1 MHRLSIAGL
10 LVGLALLPNAWGL
23 NEDFNW
29 VPSGAIVI
37 GDRASEAAAGYE
49 AESTLTTIEG
59 NFADTETAP
68 HAARLV
74 RGTESFVLRPASW
87 RLGPAWADLVICRM
101 VDVREGSPTLAVRVG
116 EQTLAPWAAVPSES
130 PAGPAFREVIYVI
143 PRTTFPKGEPPA
155 ELRVALVPPED
166 AKPHL
171 ALGYR
176 FYATRDWEALGAD
189 LAGDIQQHARG
200 DAQGL
205 DRTKHADLA
214 GLAALGAHDWPGA
227 RDAFQKVADATSGED
242 VALARLGRFGVRRM
256 NLRIARAAAAEN
268 TGPNSAFFQH
278 YQLGLLAS
286 AWACWEDARDEFKLA
301 LQANPTD
308 ADATYR
314 LAEAMEYCRM
324 PVAEWAPLMERAGF
338 LGEAANAHGR
348 VPQQCN
354 VEDVLVGIY
363 TGEIPGLCQPITADE
378 IAMLQQ
384 QWRYVEQMAYG
395 ASLGAWRLRTTWL
408 VSGPEDPRWKMQAG
422 WIFLPPD
429 EVSPYEG
436 RFSYS
441 IGTAGYGS
449 SHSGGMD
456 CGVRGAGGAQIGPT
470 RGWEVW
476 LHEWNHQFDWAFLF
490 SESHPAYPVTHD
502 SDGCGKQPIVS
513 MGCGHRGS
521 MRYYVDCYQFYRHRA
536 ADPVNS
542 AACIKSWAVTPVV
555 PAPQPKD
562 MSAEGL
568 AKWLVAQGRLS
579 EERLS
584 QIKGDWERARQAD
597 EAAHAKPPTVP
608 AEPPAAPVPDWAGY
622 LHNYW
627 NQTKLLDELKLP
639 EEAAILG
646 GTNVTQPLHWKKV
659 EATGDFVDLGAVL
672 PDAPE
677 KGVVY
682 ARTFVASPRDQEAR
696 LWLGYNDCA
705 ALWVNGRPVTT
716 GRYYAMAKWA
726 DANRPYMLAVPVQ
739 LKAGWNRIALKVER
753 GGGGWGFGVHL
764 VDWQNQALDGLNV
777 TPIPP
782 QNEPVAQYAPPTV
795 GPRYRWADVQDDYL
809 ERLPRLS
816 DAGLQRLTGIAGLTC
831 DAERFWLKLPEGAP
845 PAAGSHVLDVTA
857 ASDVVARDA
866 LQRADRQLNNYL
878 NWDLEAAAAL
888 RYVKDGEARDL
899 LLIRP
904 EYYTEFLTLLREA
917 DTPLSRAT
925 APSERLLG
933 YLYLPEVT
941 YSSTPN
947 RPFTHRVVLVVETTL
962 PDYPEDDLDLL
973 GPR

>member
-1 MHRLSIAGL
+1 MRRTLIAGL
-10 LVGLALLPNAWGL
+10 LAGLTLLPAAWGL

-49 AESTLTTIEG
+49 AESTLVELPGVTP
-59 NFADTETAP
+59 AP
-68 HAARLV
+68 LMARRV
-74 RGTESFVLRPASW
+74 RGPELFVLRPASW
-87 RLGPAWADLVICRM
+87 RLGSAWADLVLCRT
-101 VDVREGSPTLAVRVG
+101 VDLREGAPALTVRVG
-116 EQTLAPWAAVPSES
+116 DQELVPWAAIPSS
-130 PAGPAFREVIYVI
+130 LDADGPVLNEAVYVI

-155 ELRVALVPPED
+155 ELRVTLTPPSD
-166 AKPHL
+166 AQPHL
-171 ALGYR
+171 AIRYR
-176 FYATRDWEALGAD
+176 FYATRDWEVLGGD
-189 LAGDIQQHARG
+189 LAGDISRLVWG
-200 DAQGL
+200 DPNGL
-205 DRTKHADLA
+205 DPAKYAYLLGVVGTGCRNWQSAREAFKRVAE
-214 GLAALGAHDWPGA
+214 AAAPGT
-227 RDAFQKVADATSGED
+227 DA
-242 VALARLGRFGVRRM
+242 ALARLGRHGVRRM
-256 NLRIARAAAAEN
+256 NLKIARATAAEN
-268 TGPNSAFFQH
+268 TDPKGAFDRH
-278 YQLGLLAS
+278 YHLGVLAG
-286 AWACWEDARDEFKLA
+286 AWGCWEDARDEFKLA
-301 LQANPTD
+301 VQANPTD

-324 PVAEWAPLMERAGF
+324 PLAEWAPLMERAGF
-338 LGEAANAHGR
+338 LGEAAYARGR

-354 VEDVLVGIY
+354 VEDVLVAIY
-363 TGEIPGLCQPITADE
+363 TGGIPDFCQPITADE
-378 IAMLQQ
+378 IAMLQE
-384 QWRYVEQMAYG
+384 QWRYVEQMVYG

-408 VSGPEDPRWKMQAG
+408 VAGPEDPAWKMQAG

-429 EVSPYEG
+429 DVVPYEG
-436 RFSYS
+436 RFAYS

-476 LHEWNHQFDWAFLF
+476 LHEWNHQFDWTFLF
-490 SESHPAYPVTHD
+490 AESHPAYPVTHD

-521 MRYYVDCYQFYRHRA
+521 MRYYIDRYQFYRHRA

-555 PAPQPKD
+555 PAPQPDD
-562 MSAEGL
+562 MSAAGL

-579 EERLS
+579 EERLG

-597 EAAHAKPPTVP
+597 EAARSKPPTVP
-608 AEPPAAPVPDWAGY
+608 AEPPPAPVPDWAGY
-622 LHNYW
+622 LHDYW
-627 NQTKLLDELKLP
+627 NHTRLLDELKLP

-659 EATGDFVDLGAVL
+659 EATGDFVDLGTAL

-682 ARTFVASPRDQEAR
+682 ARTFVASPHDQEAR

-739 LKAGWNRIALKVER
+739 LKAGWNRIVLKVER

-764 VDWQNQALDGLNV
+764 VDWQNQALDCLNV

-782 QNEPVAQYAPPTV
+782 QNEPVAQYTPPAV
-795 GPRYRWADVQDDYL
+795 GEHYRWADVQDDYL
-809 ERLPRLS
+809 ERLPRLT
-816 DAGLQRLTGIAGLTC
+816 DADLQRLTGIAGLTC
-831 DAERFWLKLPEGAP
+831 DAQRFWLKLPEGVS
-845 PAAGSHVLDVTA
+845 PAAASHVLYVTA
-857 ASDVVARDA
+857 ASDVMARDA

-925 APSERLLG
+925 APNERLLG

-941 YSSTPN
+941 YSSTSN
-947 RPFTHRVVLVVETTL
+947 RPFTHRVVLVVETAL